1 MPGRHRRSSTQ
12 PLALIVG
19 GTAGSLV
26 RYAVTTTWP
35 SPREMLVSTVAS
47 AFIAFLV
54 AACVLAHGAKSPLHF
69 VLLGLCGSVASL
81 SAWAVLTISTT
92 MKISLAVLTLTPA
105 AAMAGL
111 VCGLLV
117 ARASAR

>member
-1 MPGRHRRSSTQ
+1 M
-12 PLALIVG
+12 G
-19 GTAGSLV
+19 GTAGALV

-35 SPREMLVSTVAS
+35 TPREMLVSTVVTV
-47 AFIAFLV
+47 FLAFLV
-54 AACVLAHGAKSPLHF
+54 AACVLAHGPKSAFHF
-69 VLLGLCGSVASL
+69 AVLGLCGSAASL

-111 VCGLLV
+111 VCGLLT
-117 ARASAR
+117 ARVTAR